1 MYVFLLNQLVSTRKK
16 IKGQIANGL
25 TLINLGL
32 GITAIM
38 FILQGSIWYGFLFI
52 ALAALFDRFDGMVAR
67 RLKIESELGKQLD
80 SLSDLVSFGVAP
92 ALLVQQ
98 ATLMPLS
105 FVGGLAVVLFI
116 LCGALRLA
124 RFNITDSPN
133 EFIGLPITGA
143 GCILAFSTLFN
154 DQLPETFFVIFMI
167 CLSGLMISNIR
178 VKKV

>member
-1 MYVFLLNQLVSTRKK
+1 
-16 IKGQIANGL
+16 
-25 TLINLGL
+25 
-32 GITAIM
+32 M

-67 RLKIESELGKQLD
+67 KMKIESELGKQLD

-133 EFIGLPITGA
+133 DL
-143 GCILAFSTLFN
+143 LVY
-154 DQLPETFFVIFMI
+154 QLQQLDV
-167 CLSGLMISNIR
+167 
-178 VKKV
+178 